1 MESTLKRKPIDD
13 TTVATTETND
23 VKTVEPLP
31 ATNTPAPVTKKQK
44 KNNNNNTSTSTV
56 SNTIPILRGKFK
68 ERFLTK
74 HSSLIKRSETAS
86 GIMITC
92 GINAETRALGQAQR
106 VLEAQ
111 LAHYSS
117 FGQIRQQGKDS
128 TNDDDTSINDDK
140 TNTSDSANNKDNND
154 ESTPSEQAPKKHRK
168 FQSVDTACSGLIFYR
183 FRVNIKP
190 TEFMDDMI
198 KRLIASDDKKEKESL
213 STTIRH
219 CSRWIPLDYICHV
232 TNERISDCFATRVL
246 PECIADLPANTTIAI
261 VTEIRNNLSITK
273 PELINI
279 IAPQLPA
286 HLKVDLKNP
295 QYVIY
300 VTIFKSVC
308 GMAVLKDYYQRKK
321 YNLGALL

>member
-1 MESTLKRKPIDD
+1 
-13 TTVATTETND
+13 
-23 VKTVEPLP
+23 
-31 ATNTPAPVTKKQK
+31 
-44 KNNNNNTSTSTV
+44 
-56 SNTIPILRGKFK
+56 
-68 ERFLTK
+68 
-74 HSSLIKRSETAS
+74 
-86 GIMITC
+86 MITC
-92 GINAETRALGQAQR
+92 GINAETRALGQVQR
-106 VLEAQ
+106 VLDAQ

-117 FGQIRQQGKDS
+117 YESTWTRFKGEWDVQDLDKIRQQGKSS
-128 TNDDDTSINDDK
+128 TNDDS
-140 TNTSDSANNKDNND
+140 TNTDDSANKKDNSD
-154 ESTPSEQAPKKHRK
+154 ESTTLEQTPKKHRT

-183 FRVNIKP
+183 FRVNLRP

-198 KRLIASDDKKEKESL
+198 KRLMALDDKKEKEAL
-213 STTIRH
+213 SATIRH

-232 TNERISDCFATRVL
+232 TNERISDCFASRVL
-246 PECIADLPANTTIAI
+246 PECIADLPANTSIAI

-279 IAPQLPA
+279 IAPQLPTN
-286 HLKVDLKNP
+286 LKVDLKNP